1 MLTHSPFL
9 GVGGSREAEYKSY
22 SVIFTRAMSTAF
34 PQEIVDTVIDE
45 VAKLGQAT
53 VDASTRS
60 QDLMVCALVS
70 QSFRH
75 RSQHHL
81 FAHAVLSHPVDKPYS
96 GLVSEERTHRLYHI
110 LEANPS
116 LRSSI
121 RILDITLAIVIPPPL
136 PAILDFLHG
145 TSCEY
150 RGVHTLKIRITRLT
164 GTVNYHPG
172 YQEFYHAL
180 ARMLVDCK
188 TSLRALH
195 LKDFADFPINVFLC
209 GHSLTELI
217 LDSSHIRTLH
227 VRPEDRLL
235 QSYTDNLDLAPRK
248 IFLQTLWVKKSQF
261 NTQRSLQHPRIAFSA
276 LDALSFSLPM
286 NPRGFKAGDLA
297 QLETI
302 LQSCRRTLTS
312 LFL

>member
-1 MLTHSPFL
+1 
-9 GVGGSREAEYKSY
+9 VKYIVYKSY
-22 SVIFTRAMSTAF
+22 SVIFTRAMSTPF
-34 PQEIVDTVIDE
+34 PQEIVDAVIDE
-45 VAKLGQAT
+45 VAKLVQAT

-60 QDLMVCALVS
+60 QDLMACALVS

-81 FAHAVLSHPVDKPYS
+81 FAHAVLSHPADKPYS
-96 GLVSEERTHRLYHI
+96 DSVSEERTHRLYHI

-116 LRSSI
+116 LRSLI
-121 RILDITLAIVIPPPL
+121 RVLDITLAIGIPPPL

-145 TSCEY
+145 TSCGY
-150 RGVHTLKIRITRLT
+150 RGIHTLKIRISGLA
-164 GTVNYHPG
+164 GTVDDHSG

-180 ARMLVDCK
+180 ARMLLDCK

-195 LKDFADFPINVFLC
+195 LNDFADFPINVFLC

-217 LDSSHIRTLH
+217 LDSSHISALH
-227 VRPEDRLL
+227 VGPEDTLL
-235 QSYTDNLDLAPRK
+235 QSYTDNPHLAPRK
-248 IFLQTLWVKKSQF
+248 IFLQTLWVKNSRF
-261 NTQRSLQHPRIAFSA
+261 NAQRSLQHPRIAFSA
-276 LDALSFSLPM
+276 LRALSFSLPM

-297 QLETI
+297 QLEAI